1 MLSLKDPLKARGTKR
16 LQKFSIK
23 SFYNIYIEY
32 STEELYDCK
41 SFQSKVARLYIRL
54 QQRSC
59 ETSQEKFNI
68 RFAPLTIQ
76 FKHLK
81 SLKNSNYVKFDRIT
95 SSQVFLFWRRAT
107 QKNPN
112 LSLSALRTQNPELIM
127 FAVMVAFSL
136 RSLGTGNGSKRITTF
151 RGLVLVCFYWY

>member
-81 SLKNSNYVKFDRIT
+81 SLKNSNYVKFDRINHT
-95 SSQVFLFWRRAT
+95 QSILFVSR
-107 QKNPN
+107 KP
-112 LSLSALRTQNPELIM
+112 NPELIM